1 MLYEYRVTFNHAY
14 YPFSKNLTIS
24 NILFRREELDDLG
37 IHYDNRVLAF
47 KLLKSLNLST
57 EALLA
62 VFAGLKLDSQDLL
75 QLTLDCLTGIV
86 GGKNSLKTFPYKLTM
101 EETQVGILL
110 MLLMLSSLFIYS
122 FFYYYD
128 CFYYYYYYH

>member
-1 MLYEYRVTFNHAY
+1 MMLYEYRVTFNHAY

-110 MLLMLSSLFIYS
+110 MLSSLFIYS
-122 FFYYYD
+122 FI
-128 CFYYYYYYH
+128 YYYYYHYYHYYH